1 MPVNLPLPPPPE
13 PAPPAIQQAQQD
25 AGLDLQV
32 DGVGIRVYA
41 PADMR
46 AADLQRGLTGSRDA
60 IDALRRLPYLAIA
73 AGHLSIRTYYL
84 REDDGSLKVWLL
96 PQPVVAVSG
105 DQTLRE
111 YFEDLAQPPAE
122 LSPARLEPART
133 LAGLHARRA
142 GLSSTPKL
150 LPEGEGLRLDIP
162 AKADGHRGDVRVS
175 YGNPGNR
182 YVGRRFVDLEASLA
196 SRGGTELGLF
206 LRESDRLFQGGQTDY
221 HEQSLTLSQYH
232 PLGLFSLG
240 GRHFDYRIRETGQ
253 PILDGAQDQVEL
265 SWLAIPR
272 ADFRARWTTELK
284 LDYIDQSVRQN
295 SDDALLRSERYP
307 SLSAT
312 VQRTAT
318 TTLFE
323 YRLDYD
329 LSLLLRQG
337 LGKTDSDGSGS
348 DLDYRYGRAG
358 FGLRWR
364 LASELAIEAQLAGQ
378 WSDDRLPDAQLW
390 TLGGSQFMR
399 AWFPGVALGDRG
411 AYGRLSALHPREP
424 DGNWQ
429 FTPAAHLEWGR
440 SDRDDSP
447 DAQLADAALSVDFR
461 YGKYWS
467 GSLGS
472 ALPISEHTD
481 PRLRDGARAGFFFRL
496 TADF

>member
-13 PAPPAIQQAQQD
+13 PAPPALQQALPG
-25 AGLDLQV
+25 AGLELQV
-32 DGVGIRVYA
+32 HGVRIEVHA
-41 PADMR
+41 PADLQ
-46 AADLQRGLTGSRDA
+46 AEDLQRGLTGTRDV

-73 AGHLSIRTYYL
+73 AGHLSIRTFYL
-84 REDDGSLKVWLL
+84 REGDGSLKVWLL
-96 PQPVVAVSG
+96 PQPVLAVSG
-105 DQTLRE
+105 ASPLRE
-111 YFEDLAQPPAE
+111 YFEGLTAPDTE
-122 LSPARLEPART
+122 LTPGRLEPART

-142 GLSSTPKL
+142 GLSSTPRL
-150 LPEGEGLRLDIP
+150 LPEGEGLRLDVP
-162 AKADGHRGDVRVS
+162 ARADGHRGNVRVS

-182 YVGRRFVDLEASLA
+182 YVGRRFVDLEAGLA
-196 SRGGTELGLF
+196 SRNGTELGLF

-221 HEQSLTLSQYH
+221 HEQSVTLSQYR

-240 GRHFDYRIRETGQ
+240 GRHFDYRVRESGQ

-284 LDYIDQSVRQN
+284 LDYVDQSLRQN
-295 SDDALLRSERYP
+295 SDDLRLRSERYP

-318 TTLFE
+318 STMLE
-323 YRLDYD
+323 RRLDYD

-337 LGKTDSDGSGS
+337 LGKAEAASTES

-364 LASELAIEAQLAGQ
+364 LASDLAVEAQLAGQ

-411 AYGRLSALHPREP
+411 AYGRLSVLHPREP

-440 SDRDDSP
+440 ADRNGSP

-461 YGKYWS
+461 YGAHWS